1 MSDDGSRQSK
11 RSGATRMKKTDKLKK
26 SLEESKKRGLLPRIG
41 KTNLPAQSKILMNH
55 LVRVLTRIHQ

>member
-26 SLEESKKRGLLPRIG
+26 SLEESKKEDSCQESEKQTFQLSLR
-41 KTNLPAQSKILMNH
+41 S
-55 LVRVLTRIHQ
+55 